1 MSPDLMLT
9 IIGGLIA
16 VLLSVVAW
24 ITVELHAKVK
34 EIPRELKELNNT
46 LHTIEIELRRELGH
60 HDTRISSLE
69 TRCDMY
75 HNEKDH

>member
-16 VLLSVVAW
+16 ILLSVVAW
-24 ITVELHAKVK
+24 ISVELHAKVK
-34 EIPRELKELNNT
+34 EIPKELNELNNT
-46 LHTIEIELRRELGH
+46 LHTIEIELRKELGY

-69 TRCDMY
+69 TKCEIY
-75 HNEKDH
+75 HGERDH